1 MTIEEIQRRLKALG
15 YAAGPVDGIAGRLTR
30 RAIVSFQADN
40 GLRADGIAGRETL
53 AALFPTAKP
62 GSEGRDDL
70 SLPWFDEAKR
80 WQGLKEVVGRGSN
93 RTILGWGRAI
103 ADWFNDDDIPWCG
116 AFVHGV
122 LASSLP
128 EEPLPANALW
138 ARGWLR
144 FGTTVEPT
152 AGAILVFWRGSR
164 SGASGHVGFYA
175 GEDSAAFHVL
185 GGNQSNA
192 VTVARIAKDRL
203 LGARWPRTA
212 PLPTATRQ
220 LRQAAG
226 GLSTNEA

>member
-1 MTIEEIQRRLKALG
+1 MTIEEIQRRLKTLG

-40 GLRADGIAGRETL
+40 GLLADGIAGRETI
-53 AALFPTAKP
+53 AALFPAAERDPDGSP
-62 GSEGRDDL
+62 GPT
-70 SLPWFDEAKR
+70 LPWLDEAKR
-80 WQGLKEVVGRGSN
+80 WQGLREVAGPGSSK
-93 RTILGWGRAI
+93 TILAWGRAV
-103 ADWFNDDDIPWCG
+103 ADWFTDDDIPWCG

-122 LASSLP
+122 LAAALP

-144 FGTTVEPT
+144 FGTTIDPT
-152 AGAILVFWRGSR
+152 PGAVLVFWRGSR
-164 SGASGHVGFYA
+164 SGSSGHVGFYT
-175 GEDSAAFHVL
+175 GEDAAAFHVL

-203 LGARWPRTA
+203 LGARWPRSA
-212 PLPTATRQ
+212 PLPTAKRQ

-226 GLSTNEA
+226 SLSTNEA